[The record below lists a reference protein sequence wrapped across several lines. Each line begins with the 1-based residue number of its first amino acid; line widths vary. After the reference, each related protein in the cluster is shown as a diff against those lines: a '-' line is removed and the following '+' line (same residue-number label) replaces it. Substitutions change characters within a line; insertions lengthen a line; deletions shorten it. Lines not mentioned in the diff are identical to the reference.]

1 MSYIRFGWEG
11 SQVYIYEH
19 VNGYIECCGCFLG
32 EKGEEEGRYFR
43 RSQNFST
50 GAEAAKHIIDHL
62 EAGHVVPEAWAV
74 IEEVFNREQT
84 KEIA

>member
-11 SQVYIYEH
+11 SQVYIFEH

-32 EKGEEEGRYFR
+32 EREHGMGFG

-62 EAGHVVPEAWAV
+62 QAGHVVPDAWALM
-74 IEEVFNREQT
+74 EELYNRADNPE
-84 KEIA
+84 EAA